1 MWDAGFFS
9 NPDPLDFVE
18 VDLVAGEIVE
28 LGGFRRFVDGDGL
41 GLEQTATFTQQS
53 KLAKMCPLYLRP
65 LMAATGTLAGGSSRT
80 ASPTTEDA
88 LPCPS

>member
-1 MWDAGFFS
+1 MSPSPHAPYFPQPRVPGQGIPS
-9 NPDPLDFVE
+9 
-18 VDLVAGEIVE
+18 
-28 LGGFRRFVDGDGL
+28 
-41 GLEQTATFTQQS
+41 FTQQS

-65 LMAATGTLAGGSSRT
+65 LMAATGTLAGGSSRA